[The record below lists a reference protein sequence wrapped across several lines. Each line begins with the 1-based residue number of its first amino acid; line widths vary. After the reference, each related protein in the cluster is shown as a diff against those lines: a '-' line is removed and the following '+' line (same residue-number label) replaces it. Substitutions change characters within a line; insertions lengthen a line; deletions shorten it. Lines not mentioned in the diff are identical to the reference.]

1 MAYVTVEDVAATW
14 EQYERS
20 FAALVDPVPVGLI
33 LHAAGKTDEG
43 YRIVGVWESE
53 AAWQRFRSSQPGADG
68 PDPAGMEHTRFRD
81 LRPDHFVTTIS
92 TRGENDE
99 R

>member
-20 FAALVDPVPVGLI
+20 LAALVDPVPAGLI

-43 YRIVGVWESE
+43 YRIVDVWESE
-53 AAWQRFRSSQPGADG
+53 AAWERFRSRRAVGDGARG
-68 PDPAGMEHTRFRD
+68 PAGGEQVRFRD
-81 LRPDHFVTTIS
+81 LRPDHFVTAIS
-92 TRGENDE
+92 TRSQSG
-99 R
+99 

>member
-20 FAALVDPVPVGLI
+20 RAALVDPTPAGLI

-43 YRIVGVWESE
+43 YRIVDVWESE
-53 AAWQRFRSSQPGADG
+53 AACERFRSRRPLAGCEPAPAVAMSRCVSATS
-68 PDPAGMEHTRFRD
+68 DP
-81 LRPDHFVTTIS
+81 TTS
-92 TRGENDE
+92 
-99 R
+99 

>member
-20 FAALVDPVPVGLI
+20 LAALVDPAPAGLI

-43 YRIVGVWESE
+43 YRIVDVWESE
-53 AAWQRFRSSQPGADG
+53 AAWQRFHSSRQSADDVG
-68 PDPAGMEHTRFRD
+68 PAGGEQVRFRD

>member
-1 MAYVTVEDVAATW
+1 MAYVTVEDVSATW

-20 FAALVDPVPVGLI
+20 LAALVDPVPAGLI

-43 YRIVGVWESE
+43 YRIVDVWESE
-53 AAWQRFRSSQPGADG
+53 AAWQDFRSSRPPADDVPG
-68 PDPAGMEHTRFRD
+68 PAGAGQTRFRD
-81 LRPDHFVTTIS
+81 LRPDHFVTTIFDG
-92 TRGENDE
+92 RRE

>member
-20 FAALVDPVPVGLI
+20 LAALVDPVPAGLI

-43 YRIVGVWESE
+43 YRVVDVWESE
-53 AAWQRFRSSQPGADG
+53 AAWQQFRARRPARRRRSWPGRRG
-68 PDPAGMEHTRFRD
+68 AGAVPRLPTRPLLVTAITTSGEH
-81 LRPDHFVTTIS
+81 
-92 TRGENDE
+92 E
-99 R
+99 

>member
-1 MAYVTVEDVAATW
+1 MTYVTVEDVAATW

-20 FAALVDPVPVGLI
+20 LAALVDPVPAGLI

-43 YRIVGVWESE
+43 YRIVDVWESE
-53 AAWQRFRSSQPGADG
+53 AAWERFRSRRPLAGDLG
-68 PDPAGMEHTRFRD
+68 PAGGERVRFRD
-81 LRPDHFVTTIS
+81 FRPDHFVTTIS
-92 TRGENDE
+92 ARGEQDD

>member
-20 FAALVDPVPVGLI
+20 LAALVDPVPAGLI

-43 YRIVGVWESE
+43 YRVVDVWESE
-53 AAWQRFRSSQPGADG
+53 AAWQQFRARRPLADDVRG
-68 PDPAGMEHTRFRD
+68 PAGGEQVRFRD
-81 LRPDHFVTTIS
+81 FRPRPLRDGNH
-92 TRGENDE
+92 DE
-99 R
+99 RRAR